1 MSLINFDNNATTKL
15 CPEALEVMSEA
26 YQFSYN
32 PSANHSLGRQAAM
45 IVENARMN
53 VSEALNA
60 SNYEIFFTGG
70 GTEANNMALFSD
82 KYDKIFFAKIE
93 HSSVYNVR
101 PKNTEIID
109 IAIDENGVIDVKK
122 LEEELCTVD
131 TANFLVSVI
140 FANSEAGI
148 IQPIKEIAKLVH
160 QKGGLIHSDMVQA
173 CGKIKID
180 LEDLN
185 VDFATI
191 SAHKINGPQGVGAIL
206 VRRGLEIEPIIFG
219 GGQERGKRSGTLNV
233 AGITAL
239 GHCITKLDEK
249 IAKMTEIGKIRDYIE
264 DEVTKIAG
272 DNVKFFGK
280 KAPRVQNTSFFAV
293 RNGDSQTQLIHFDLN
308 GIMVSGG
315 SACSS
320 GSTKPP
326 KILEAMNVTD
336 DFKGALRVSLN
347 SDNNMIEAK
356 KFIDIFEQYYQKISK
371 NY

>member
-1 MSLINFDNNATTKL
+1 MSFINFDNNATTKL

-60 SNYEIFFTGG
+60 NNYEIFFTGG

-82 KYDKIFFAKIE
+82 KYEKILFAKIE

-101 PKNTEIID
+101 PKNTEITEIPTD
-109 IAIDENGVIDVKK
+109 SNGVID
-122 LEEELCTVD
+122 LEKFKDEISRTN
-131 TANFLVSVI
+131 TSNFLVSI
-140 FANSEAGI
+140 MYANSEAGI
-148 IQPIKEIAKLVH
+148 IQPIKEIAKIVH

-173 CGKIKID
+173 CGKITVD

-191 SAHKINGPQGVGAIL
+191 SAHKINGPQGVGAL
-206 VRRGLEIEPIIFG
+206 LARRGLDIEPIIYG
-219 GGQERGKRSGTLNV
+219 GGQENGKRSGTLNV
-233 AGITAL
+233 AGIAGL
-239 GHCITKLDEK
+239 GHCITKIDEK
-249 IAKMTEIGKIRDYIE
+249 VVKMSEIGKIRDYIE
-264 DEVTKIAG
+264 EEVTKIAG
-272 DNVKFFGK
+272 ENVKFFGK
-280 KAPRVQNTSFFAV
+280 GVDRVKNTSFFAIK
-293 RNGDSQTQLIHFDLN
+293 NGDSQTQLIHFDLN
-308 GIMVSGG
+308 KIMVSGG

-320 GSTKPP
+320 GSTKAP
-326 KILEAMNVTD
+326 KILEAMNVTE
-336 DFKGALRVSLN
+336 DFKGALRVSL
-347 SDNNMIEAK
+347 SSENNFKEADLFIAAFK
-356 KFIDIFEQYYQKISK
+356 KYYEKVSK

>member
-15 CPEALEVMSEA
+15 CPEALEVMSDA

-60 SNYEIFFTGG
+60 NNYEIFFTGG
-70 GTEANNMALFSD
+70 GTEANNMALFSE
-82 KYDKIFFAKIE
+82 KFDKIFFSKIE

-101 PKNTEIID
+101 PKNTDIIEIET
-109 IAIDENGVIDVKK
+109 DENGVIDLKK
-122 LEEELCTVD
+122 LEEELCKVE
-131 TANFLVSVI
+131 TANFLVSVMY
-140 FANSEAGI
+140 ANSEAGI

-191 SAHKINGPQGVGAIL
+191 SAHKINGPQGVGAIM
-206 VRRGLEIEPIIFG
+206 VRRGLDIEPIIYG
-219 GGQERGKRSGTLNV
+219 GGQENGKRSGTLNV
-233 AGITAL
+233 AGIAGL

-249 IAKMTEIGKIRDYIE
+249 IVKMTEIGKIRDYIE
-264 DEVTKIAG
+264 EEIAKIAG
-272 DNVKFFGK
+272 NNVKFFGK
-280 KAPRVQNTSFFAV
+280 EVDRVKNTSFFAIK
-293 RNGDSQTQLIHFDLN
+293 NGDSQTQLIHFDLN
-308 GIMVSGG
+308 KIMVSGG

-320 GSTKPP
+320 GSTKAP
-326 KILEAMNVTD
+326 KILEAMNITE
-336 DFKGALRVSLN
+336 DFKGALRVSLS
-347 SDNNMIEAK
+347 SDNTIDEAK
-356 KFIDIFEQYYQKISK
+356 QFIAAFKKYYEKVSK